1 MRRLRAKLTYAN
13 LTSTLCLFLLVSGGV
28 AYAAIQL
35 PKNSITSKQIKQ
47 GTIQF
52 NDLSNGAKRKLSG
65 IPGPI
70 GAQGPVGSAG
80 PSGPAG
86 EPATK
91 LWAVVDSDGTLRR
104 GSGVV
109 SVSGE
114 PKFGTTVT
122 FNRNVDTC
130 AVIASV
136 GRTGREF
143 TQGRVLADTGLEI
156 TGHKI
161 LDPNKVIAQT
171 SGNEG
176 AVSLGFNLAV
186 FC

>member
-1 MRRLRAKLTYAN
+1 MRRLRGKLTYAN
-13 LTSTLCLFLLVSGGV
+13 MTSTLCLFLLVSGGV
-28 AYAAIQL
+28 AYAAFHV
-35 PKNSITSKQIKQ
+35 PKNSITSKQIKP
-47 GTIQF
+47 GTIQVS
-52 NDLSNGAKRKLSG
+52 DLSNRAKSELSG

-70 GAQGPVGSAG
+70 GAQG

-91 LWAVVDSDGTLRR
+91 LWAVVNSDGTLRQ

-114 PKFGTTVT
+114 PKNGTSVT
-122 FNRNVDTC
+122 FNRNVDNC

-136 GRTGREF
+136 GRTGRDF
-143 TQGRVLADTGLEI
+143 VQGRVLADTGLEI

-161 LDPNKVIAQT
+161 LDANKVIAQT

-176 AVSLGFNLAV
+176 PASLGFNLAV

>member
-1 MRRLRAKLTYAN
+1 MRRLRGNLTYAN
-13 LTSTLCLFLLVSGGV
+13 VASTLCLFLLVSGGV
-28 AYAAIQL
+28 AYAAVNL
-35 PKNSITSKQIKQ
+35 PKNSITSKQIKP
-47 GTIQF
+47 GTIQV
-52 NDLSNGAKRKLSG
+52 NDLSRRARTKLSG
-65 IPGPI
+65 NPGPPGPI
-70 GAQGPVGSAG
+70 GLQG

-91 LWAVVDSDGTLRR
+91 LWAVVESDGTLRR
-104 GSGVV
+104 GSGVI

-114 PKFGTTVT
+114 PKFGTTVA

-143 TQGRVLADTGLEI
+143 LQGRVLADTGLEI
-156 TGHKI
+156 TGHKT
-161 LDPNKVIAQT
+161 LDANKVIAQT
-171 SGNEG
+171 SGNAGPE
-176 AVSLGFNLAV
+176 SLGFNLAV